1 MPKGNFLLR
10 KIKQLGKKLDFELIN
25 ATDPAEVFSVLLK
38 HRGKHNTVT
47 PEDHAFLHF
56 VLQNFAE
63 SRAQIFQDLF
73 VLFSLNQKREGF
85 FVEFGATDGVELSNT
100 LLLERNYE
108 WNGILA
114 EPAKCWHNDLRT
126 NRNCVIDTR
135 CVWTKS
141 GDVLEFNEVS
151 DRELSTITKYS
162 NHDGHSV
169 SRRMGEI
176 YPVESISLNHLLSS
190 NSAPN
195 CIDYLSVDTEGS
207 EFEILQAFDF
217 QKYDVRIITVE
228 HNFTVNRDGIRAL
241 LESRG
246 FSRVLERF
254 SMWDDWYRKL

>member
-1 MPKGNFLLR
+1 MAKGNFLLR
-10 KIKQLGKKLDFELIN
+10 KIKQLGKKLDLELIN
-25 ATDPAEVFSVLLK
+25 AADPAEVFSVLLK
-38 HRGKHNTVT
+38 YRGKPDTLT
-47 PEDHAFLHF
+47 QEDHAFLHF
-56 VLQNFAE
+56 VLQNYAE
-63 SRAQIFQDLF
+63 SRAQLFQDLF
-73 VLFSLNQKREGF
+73 VLFSLSQKREGF

-100 LLLERNYE
+100 LLLERNYK

-114 EPAKCWHNDLRT
+114 EPATCWHKDLSM

-141 GDVLEFNEVS
+141 GEVLEFNEVS

-162 NHDGHSV
+162 NQDGHFV

-176 YPVESISLNHLLSS
+176 YPVETISLNDLLSS
-190 NSAPN
+190 NTAPS

-217 QKYDVRIITVE
+217 HKYDVKIITVE

-246 FSRVLERF
+246 FSRVFERF

>member
-1 MPKGNFLLR
+1 MTKGLFLLR

-25 ATDPAEVFSVLLK
+25 AADPAEVFSVLLK
-38 HRGKHNTVT
+38 YRGEYSKATQ
-47 PEDHAFLHF
+47 EDQAFLHF
-56 VLQNFAE
+56 VLQKYAE
-63 SRAQIFQDLF
+63 SPAQLFQDLF
-73 VLFSLNQKREGF
+73 VLFSLSQKREGF

-100 LLLERNYE
+100 LLLERSYG

-114 EPAKCWHNDLRT
+114 EPAKCWHKDLRM

-141 GDVLEFNEVS
+141 GEVLEFKQVS
-151 DRELSTITKYS
+151 DRELSTIAKYS

-169 SRRMGEI
+169 SRKMGEI
-176 YPVESISLNHLLSS
+176 YPVETISLNDLLSC

-207 EFEILQAFDF
+207 EMEILEAFDF

-228 HNFTVNRDGIRAL
+228 HNFTVNRDGIRVL

-246 FSRVLERF
+246 FSRVFERF
-254 SMWDDWYRKL
+254 SIWDDWYRKL